1 MKSIILLGAGGHAT
15 TVISVLKLAYP
26 DVNIRIVGTS
36 GDVGAIVS
44 GYKIE
49 HTDVDLTNLSKLIND
64 CVIGVGFIKNS
75 TVFNHLIDLADR
87 LDMNF
92 PRVISPCAYLSSD
105 ADLGVGVQILHQ
117 SYIGPS
123 VSVGDHSIVNTGVIV
138 EHGTNVGCRCHLAP
152 GAVLLGDV
160 NVGSGTFVGAN
171 CTVMQGVSIGPGCL
185 IGMGLTIRKDV
196 PAGTKVVRQ

>member
-1 MKSIILLGAGGHAT
+1 MKSVIVLGAGGHANS
-15 TVISVLKLAYP
+15 VISVLKLAYP
-26 DVNIRIVGTS
+26 DVNIRLVGTS
-36 GDVGAIVS
+36 DDVGAIVS

-64 CVIGVGFIKNS
+64 CVIGVGFINNS
-75 TVFNHLIDLADR
+75 VVFNYLIDLAGR
-87 LDMNF
+87 LDFNF
-92 PRVISPCAYLSSD
+92 PRVISPLAYLSSD

-123 VSVGDHSIVNTGVIV
+123 VSVGEHSIVNTGVIV

-171 CTVMQGVSIGPGCL
+171 CTVMQGVSIGPGCV

-196 PAGTKVVRQ
+196 PAGTKVVR

>member
-1 MKSIILLGAGGHAT
+1 MKNVILLGAGGHSIS
-15 TVISVLKLAYP
+15 VISVLKSAYP
-26 DVNIRIVGTS
+26 DIDITIVGTS
-36 GDVGAIVS
+36 ADVGASVS

-49 HTDVDLTNLSKLIND
+49 HTDVDLNNLSKYIKD
-64 CVIGVGFIKNS
+64 CVIGVGFINS
-75 TVFNHLIDLADR
+75 SVVFNHLIDLADR
-87 LDMNF
+87 LEMNF
-92 PRVISPCAYLSSD
+92 PRVVSPRAYLSSD

-123 VSVGDHSIVNTGVIV
+123 VSVGEHSIVNTGVIV

-160 NVGSGTFVGAN
+160 SVGSGTFVGAN

>member
-1 MKSIILLGAGGHAT
+1 MKSVVLLGAGGHAT
-15 TVISVLKLAYP
+15 SVISVLKLVYP

-36 GDVGAIVS
+36 GDVGSILC

-49 HTDVDLTNLSKLIND
+49 HTDVDLTNLSKRMND
-64 CVIGVGFIKNS
+64 CVIGVGFINNS
-75 TVFNHLIDLADR
+75 IVFNHLIDLAGQ
-87 LDMNF
+87 LNMNF
-92 PRVISPCAYLSSD
+92 PRVVSPRAYLSSD
-105 ADLGVGVQILHQ
+105 SNLGVGVQVLHQ

-160 NVGSGTFVGAN
+160 NVGAGTFVGAN
-171 CTVMQGVSIGPGCL
+171 CTVMEGVSIGPGCI